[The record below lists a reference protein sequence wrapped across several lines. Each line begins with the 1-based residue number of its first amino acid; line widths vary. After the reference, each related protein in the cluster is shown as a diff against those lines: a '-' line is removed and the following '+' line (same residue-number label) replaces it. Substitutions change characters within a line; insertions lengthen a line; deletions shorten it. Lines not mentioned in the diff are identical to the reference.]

1 MLTPAASYGEGSS
14 VVRTRVTASA
24 PCGRGRSSPRAS
36 SSFRSGAFAG
46 GKRECHRNAGTNRAK
61 CVILVR
67 MEFGPLHG
75 GIRDWIIPAPAR
87 WIRRRADAPCGV
99 CALIHKSFK
108 CSTLHSHTR
117 TQTHLP
123 LRRSIKTSLT
133 FISTVCDLLLRYGI
147 DECSAASIQTFRL
160 FRSIL
165 RRHASEV

>member
-1 MLTPAASYGEGSS
+1 MPSTPPRGCACVVEPTGWSACWRRRGRTFRPRAASSMRSWTSGL
-14 VVRTRVTASA
+14 RVLFVLGWVY
-24 PCGRGRSSPRAS
+24 PCT
-36 SSFRSGAFAG
+36 RSGG
-46 GKRECHRNAGTNRAK
+46 YDGK
-61 CVILVR
+61 
-67 MEFGPLHG
+67 
-75 GIRDWIIPAPAR
+75 
-87 WIRRRADAPCGV
+87 ADAPCGV
-99 CALIHKSFK
+99 RALIHKSFK